1 VAVTTETVKADR
13 LLRVEEVDAWGEYL
27 ESVRHQEDFRY
38 QDIEPWAWARLQRR
52 LRIVAARRKAL
63 GR

>member
-13 LLRVEEVDAWGEYL
+13 LLRVEEVDAWGE
-27 ESVRHQEDFRY
+27 EDFRY